1 MLKVVI
7 DTNAILRCISTRSVF
22 SIVLDE
28 LYNGNFEL
36 YITNDILF
44 EYEEKIT
51 EVFSKET
58 LELLLGFFT
67 LLPNVIRTDIFYHL
81 NLITADEDDNKFID
95 CAFAGN
101 VHFIV
106 TNDKHFNVLKTIP
119 FPVLKTTSLEEFT
132 QLLNSKN
139 FT

>member
-51 EVFSKET
+51 EVSQK
-58 LELLLGFFT
+58 
-67 LLPNVIRTDIFYHL
+67 
-81 NLITADEDDNKFID
+81 
-95 CAFAGN
+95 
-101 VHFIV
+101 
-106 TNDKHFNVLKTIP
+106 KHQ
-119 FPVLKTTSLEEFT
+119 SCY
-132 QLLNSKN
+132 
-139 FT
+139 